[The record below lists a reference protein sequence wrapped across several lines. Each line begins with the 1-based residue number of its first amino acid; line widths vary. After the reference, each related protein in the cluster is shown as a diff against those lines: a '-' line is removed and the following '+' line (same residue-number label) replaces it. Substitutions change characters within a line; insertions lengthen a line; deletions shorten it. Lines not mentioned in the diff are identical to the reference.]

1 MSGII
6 KYSVLAGILR
16 LCLIMY
22 GEWQDRNFIVKYT
35 DVDYKVFTDAARY
48 VLNGES
54 PYERATYRYTP
65 LLAWMLVL
73 DSTLCIPYGKLLF
86 SICDIM
92 VGWLIYAILSITKIS
107 HNKKII
113 CTNLWLFNPL
123 TLTVSTRGNAESLQ
137 SVLVLSS
144 VYLILQKRTA
154 MSAISLALGVHFKLY
169 PIVYTLPFFL
179 LLDDTFFYKQSIDHN
194 NMRREWYFVDLL
206 SRLIGFTRIKFAL
219 IWLLTLATANGAMYY
234 L

>member
-1 MSGII
+1 MSQIV
-6 KYSVLAGILR
+6 KYSILAGILR
-16 LCLIMY
+16 LCLITY
-22 GEWQDRNFIVKYT
+22 GEWQDRNFVVKYT

-65 LLAWMLVL
+65 LLAWMLVP
-73 DSTLCIPYGKLLF
+73 DATLCMSYGKLLF
-86 SICDIM
+86 SACDIV
-92 VGWLIYAILSITKIS
+92 VGWLIYAILSIKNIS
-107 HNKKII
+107 YNKKII

-123 TLTVSTRGNAESLQ
+123 TFAVSTRGNAESLQ

-144 VYLILQKRTA
+144 VYLILRKRIA

-169 PIVYTLPFFL
+169 PIIYTLPFFL
-179 LLDDTFFYKQSIDHN
+179 LLDDTFFCKPSVDHN
-194 NMRREWYFVDLL
+194 NMRLSVNLL
-206 SRLIGFTRIKFAL
+206 PRLIGFTRIKFVM
-219 IWLLTLATANGAMYY
+219 IWLLTLTMANGAMYY